1 MVATLRTWSAAPN
14 VNNLL
19 LLQLTW
25 IGDSAFPGGN
35 GPANS
40 VAVALNPAAAALQL
54 LLLLLSVSST
64 TIKTSVRSRSGRST
78 HAIRELPPNG
88 LCSEAHC
95 FSSWVT
101 SRACAAH
108 VAASLVTAPSAPSDG
123 MNTMR
128 DKNGPSVG
136 VVVCDVVGVVTVHT
150 ASVPPNTNDSS
161 IPFIVLDVAAATASS
176 RPWPATDPI
185 ASNCN
190 SPPPPPPP
198 PAPVHSMRTVWPNG
212 PLNSV
217 ATLLIARAKS
227 LHAVV
232 F

>member
-1 MVATLRTWSAAPN
+1 MLLMVATLRTWSAAPN

-19 LLQLTW
+19 LLQLTR

-78 HAIRELPPNG
+78 HAIRELPPNDDVEADEGGEDG

-128 DKNGPSVG
+128 DTNGPSVG

-161 IPFIVLDVAAATASS
+161 IPFIVLDVAAAPASS
-176 RPWPATDPI
+176 
-185 ASNCN
+185 
-190 SPPPPPPP
+190 
-198 PAPVHSMRTVWPNG
+198 
-212 PLNSV
+212 
-217 ATLLIARAKS
+217 
-227 LHAVV
+227 
-232 F
+232 